1 MKILNSMKN
10 MSFAKKIQSG
20 FAILGLVCTVIVVF
34 GLTQILKMADSK
46 EMIFEEYIKPT
57 KLVAE
62 VKQDFTHI
70 QFLMMES
77 SIPAFKSNFNDIYN
91 EYNTRKKTVNTIID
105 SLSKMNFDE
114 ATLANIKDI
123 KSIWEEYTM
132 IVADGIVSAAV
143 SGSYE
148 MAADIATTSGQEI
161 GKKLNAKILE
171 INDKLNAYAGKID
184 QSIESTQYHA
194 VLYTIIGAILGT
206 LAFLTLSFVL
216 VPTLRKPLR
225 QLSSIVGEFSIG
237 NYDMDF
243 EATTKDEIG
252 ALYDS
257 LKVFREGQL
266 EKIHAAEQIANGVIV
281 KVKPASD
288 KDALALAF
296 NKEVEILEDLIN
308 EANKLIDANKQGNLK
323 LRGDVSRFSGNWQK
337 LIEGM
342 NSILDTV
349 VSSLNETFTV
359 LMSVAHGDL
368 TQKVKSEYK
377 GYYNEVKQ
385 NVNTLVDALNN
396 ALSEVAQ
403 SATSVAEASTEIS
416 SSAEELAAG
425 AQEQMQQAKEVAASV
440 EEMTRTILDNTKNAS
455 FAADAAKEAG
465 KKANEGGSV
474 VEDTIK
480 GMMKIATVVEKSAG
494 VLRALGKSSDQI
506 GEIIQVID
514 EIADQTNLLALN
526 AAIEAARAGEQGR
539 GFAVVADEVRKLA
552 ERTTKATKEIASMI
566 TQIQRDAND
575 AVTSMNEGIVEVEKG
590 KESANKTETV
600 LKEIIQGAVKVSDV
614 VGQVAAASEQQ
625 AAAAEQIGK
634 NIEGINNVTQQSGF
648 GTQQIAKSSEELN
661 GLTENLQNLLMKFKI
676 SMNGHDRQIETHQK
690 EHLKLK

>member
-1 MKILNSMKN
+1 MKILHVIKN
-10 MSFAKKIQSG
+10 LSFAKKIQAG
-20 FAILGLVCTVIVVF
+20 FALLGFVCTVIVLF
-34 GLTQILKMADSK
+34 GLSQIIKMSESK
-46 EMIFEEYIKPT
+46 DMIFEEYIKPT
-57 KLVAE
+57 KLIAE
-62 VKQDFTHI
+62 VNQNFTHI
-70 QFLMMES
+70 QFLMMEA
-77 SIPAFKSNFNDIYN
+77 SIPAFQSSFNDIYN
-91 EYNTRKKTVNTIID
+91 AYNQKKKEVNVLID
-105 SLSKMNFDE
+105 SLKTINFDE
-114 ATLANIKDI
+114 STLKTVDEIKT
-123 KSIWEEYTM
+123 IWGEYTM

-148 MAADIATTSGQEI
+148 MAADIASTSGQEI
-161 GKKLNAKILE
+161 GKQLDEKFNQINTQLNNYAAA
-171 INDKLNAYAGKID
+171 INTN
-184 QSIESTQYHA
+184 IEETQYNA
-194 VLYTIIGAILGT
+194 VLYTIIGAIIG
-206 LAFLTLSFVL
+206 TLSFL
-216 VPTLRKPLR
+216 ALSFIMVPALRRPLR
-225 QLSSIVGEFSIG
+225 EMSNIVREFSLG
-237 NYDMDF
+237 DYETNF
-243 EATTKDEIG
+243 TSTTKDEIG
-252 ALYDS
+252 DLYES

-266 EKIHAAEQIANGVIV
+266 EKIHAAEQIAAGVIV

-288 KDALALAF
+288 KDSLAHAF
-296 NKEVEILEDLIN
+296 NKEVEILEDLIT
-308 EANKLIDANKQGNLK
+308 EANKLIEANKQGNLK
-323 LRGDVSRFSGNWQK
+323 LRSDVTKFSGNWQK

-349 VSSLNETFTV
+349 VASLNETFSV
-359 LMSVAHGDL
+359 LTAVAHGDL

-377 GYYNEVKQ
+377 GYYNDVKQ
-385 NVNTLVDALNN
+385 NVNILVESLSGAM
-396 ALSEVAQ
+396 SEVAQ
-403 SATSVAEASTEIS
+403 SASSVAEASSEIS

-425 AQEQMQQAKEVAASV
+425 AQEQMQQAKEVATSV

-465 KKANEGGSV
+465 KKANEGGAV
-474 VEDTIK
+474 VETTIK
-480 GMMKIATVVEKSAG
+480 GMMKIATVVEKSAA
-494 VLRALGKSSDQI
+494 VLKALGQSSDQI

-590 KESANKTETV
+590 KELANRTEIV

-614 VGQVAAASEQQ
+614 VGQVAAASEEQ

-634 NIEGINNVTQQSGF
+634 NIEGINNVTQQSGY

-661 GLTENLQNLLMKFKI
+661 SLTDNLQTLLMKFKI
-676 SMNGHDRQIETHQK
+676 STNGSNNLLEKSKK
-690 EHLKLK
+690 ENLMLN